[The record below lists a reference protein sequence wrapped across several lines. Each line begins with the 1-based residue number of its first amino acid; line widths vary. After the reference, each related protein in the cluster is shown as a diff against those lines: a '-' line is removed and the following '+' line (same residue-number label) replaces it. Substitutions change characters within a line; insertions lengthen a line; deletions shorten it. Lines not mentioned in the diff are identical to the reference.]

1 MLPSRF
7 HLDYT
12 TGAERWDHCNNMD
25 ERDSRRAG
33 L

>member
-7 HLDYT
+7 HPDYT
-12 TGAERWDHCNNMD
+12 TGAEQSNHCNNMD